1 MTDRSRLLRG
11 GARAVTGL
19 LVVAAA
25 AAGVVLLGNVPLP
38 AVAREPLALT
48 VDTTQNTNRSLVCA
62 GSFSELGADPEQPGV
77 AIPVGEATVATS
89 GAAAETATLA
99 RSAGSGL
106 PVVVSAPMADPLASA
121 QLQSIDSENLRGA
134 AASSCSEPSNEQWLV
149 GGATSLGLATT
160 LSLGNPG
167 TVPATVSITVF
178 DENGEVDAVQ
188 TAGVIVAPGTQ
199 QTVSLNGYAP
209 DRERLA
215 VRVESTGAPVAAHL
229 GVAQS
234 SGITPFGIS
243 GVTPQTDP
251 ATSLV
256 IPAVENADGD
266 GRGPNDSGE
275 GDAFPA
281 VVRALA
287 PGDAGGTATVRA
299 LDENGTS
306 TDVGTIELAP
316 KAVGELS
323 IATLPAGT
331 NALVVEADVPV
342 IAGALGSAED
352 PDTREHDFEWFA
364 PAPII
369 AADTEVA
376 APLISGGRLV
386 VVNPSDAEAEITIAR
401 ADGKGKT
408 TSAAVAPGAAA
419 VISAPA
425 GATITSS
432 EPVHAGVRAVT
443 ETAIAGYPILAPDP
457 RDGTLTV
464 YPR

>member
-11 GARAVTGL
+11 GARAATGL

-25 AAGVVLLGNVPLP
+25 AAGVVLVGNVPLP

-48 VDTTQNTNRSLVCA
+48 VDTTQDTSRTLTCA
-62 GSFSELGADPEQPGV
+62 GSFSELGADPERPGV
-77 AIPVGEATVATS
+77 AIPVGEAGLATS
-89 GAAAETATLA
+89 GSPSDSATLGRGEGA
-99 RSAGSGL
+99 GL
-106 PVVVSAPMADPLASA
+106 PRVVSAPMSEPLAGA
-121 QLQSIDSENLRGA
+121 QFQAIDSETLRGA
-134 AASSCSEPSNEQWLV
+134 AASSCAEPNNEQWLI
-149 GGATSLGLATT
+149 GGASSLGFATT

-167 TVPATVSITVF
+167 TVPATVSITVY
-178 DENGEVDAVQ
+178 DENGAVDALQ

-215 VRVESTGAPVAAHL
+215 VRVESTGAPVTAHL

-256 IPAVENADGD
+256 IPAIENADGD

-275 GDAFPA
+275 GDAFP
-281 VVRALA
+281 VIVRALA
-287 PGDAGGTATVRA
+287 PGEAGGSATVRA
-299 LDENGTS
+299 LDENGKS
-306 TDVGTIELAP
+306 TDVGQIELAP
-316 KAVGELS
+316 NAVGELS
-323 IATLPAGT
+323 VTTLPAGA
-331 NALVVEADVPV
+331 NALVIDADVPI
-342 IAGALGSAED
+342 IAGAVGSAD
-352 PDTREHDFEWFA
+352 DADTREHDFEWFT
-364 PAPII
+364 PAPVI

-376 APLISGGRLV
+376 AAVVSGGRMI
-386 VVNPSDAEAEITIAR
+386 VVNPSDTAAEVTISR
-401 ADGKGKT
+401 ADGKGKD
-408 TSAAVAPGAAA
+408 TSATIGPGAAVALT
-419 VISAPA
+419 APA
-425 GATITSS
+425 GALITSS
-432 EPVHAGVRAVT
+432 EPVYAGVRYVT
-443 ETAIAGYPILAPDP
+443 DTAIAGYPILAPDP